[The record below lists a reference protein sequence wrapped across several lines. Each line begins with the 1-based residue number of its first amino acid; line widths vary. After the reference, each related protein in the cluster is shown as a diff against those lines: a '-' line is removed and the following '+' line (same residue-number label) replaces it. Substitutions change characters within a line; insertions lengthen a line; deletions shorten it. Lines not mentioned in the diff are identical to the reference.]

1 VNGTVRNRNVYPGQ
15 VDKRTDAEIRGD
27 LSFLFDKASQ
37 GLTARMNAA
46 LAELGITPRGY
57 CVLSKALPGEL
68 TQGELAEIALLD
80 KTTMVVTMDHL
91 EKSGMARRE
100 PSPTDRRAR
109 IVQTTDAGREV
120 VEQARKIIDGVY
132 AEVLGVLPPA
142 QRETLLDALLALVGR
157 DGPLAAPE
165 LAASRPRA
173 RRAARTG

>member
-1 VNGTVRNRNVYPGQ
+1 

-91 EKSGMARRE
+91 ERAGLARRE
-100 PSPTDRRAR
+100 PSRTDRRAR
-109 IVQTTDAGREV
+109 IVQTTEEGRGV
-120 VEQARKIIDGVY
+120 VERARTIIDGVY
-132 AEVLGVLPPA
+132 AEVLGALPG
-142 QRETLLDALLALVGR
+142 QSREVLLDALVALVGR
-157 DGPLAAPE
+157 GGPLAAPE
-165 LAASRPRA
+165 LAETRPRA
-173 RRAARTG
+173 RRSSRTA

>member
-1 VNGTVRNRNVYPGQ
+1 M
-15 VDKRTDAEIRGD
+15 DKRTDAEIRGD

-57 CVLSKALPGEL
+57 CVLSKAMPGEL

-91 EKSGMARRE
+91 EKSGLARRE

-109 IVQTTDAGREV
+109 IVRTTDAGCEV
-120 VEQARKIIDGVY
+120 VERARKIIDGVY
-132 AEVLGVLPPA
+132 AEVLGVLPEP
-142 QRETLLDALLALVGR
+142 QREALLDALVTLVGQ

-173 RRAARTG
+173 RRSSRTI

>member
-1 VNGTVRNRNVYPGQ
+1 

-91 EKSGMARRE
+91 EQAGLARRE
-100 PSPTDRRAR
+100 PSTTDRRAR
-109 IVQTTDAGREV
+109 IVQTTDEGRQV
-120 VEQARKIIDGVY
+120 VEHARKIIDGVY
-132 AEVLGVLPPA
+132 AEVLGVLPEQ
-142 QRETLLDALLALVGR
+142 QREALLDALVVLVGH

-165 LAASRPRA
+165 PAGARPRT
-173 RRAARTG
+173 RRSSRTA

>member
-1 VNGTVRNRNVYPGQ
+1 

-91 EKSGMARRE
+91 EQAGLARRE
-100 PSPTDRRAR
+100 PSKTDRRAR
-109 IVQTTDAGREV
+109 IVQTTDEGRQV
-120 VEQARKIIDGVY
+120 VEHARKIIDGVY
-132 AEVLGVLPPA
+132 AEVLGVLPEQ
-142 QRETLLDALLALVGR
+142 QREALLDALVTLVGR

-165 LAASRPRA
+165 LAAARPRA
-173 RRAARTG
+173 RRSSRTA